1 MARQWTAKQAIDA
14 QNGVTPSPTPVAPVA
29 PTTPTPINT
38 PAPVT
43 APAPITPPTAPRV
56 EGQWNYGTNEAQ
68 VLGEKPTVAPTQPT
82 PTVKPASASQAIAQ
96 GFKQEIKPV
105 AKGANAPL
113 TTEIGREAKL
123 GQLPTVQQAQ
133 NQAEQDRIN
142 TANLKSQSGQQLWS
156 NLETISG
163 ANQSLLNDRKAFD
176 QAFGYDNKDVSEKA
190 LVDAFWKSKRLDANS
205 IYNSLATGAI
215 IPKESK
221 NTPAFTDALIRHQDT
236 TRFENLNPYQL
247 SKVINSE
254 LIPGTQTY
262 ADLMAKNPQLVT
274 DAMKLASINTPVTAR
289 QETKTNWQDNLSAY
303 LSRSPVM
310 QNQTTVA
317 TIMNSDPNIAT
328 KTNEVQ
334 AVEDKLTEAKDRLKK
349 VQENV
354 TSRYKGTG
362 ATKQTIN
369 AKALAESQD
378 IIDEITMLEANKASA
393 SSALT
398 TLIQNAKDNYTY
410 ARQDRQD
417 ALDQYNKGFA
427 QLQAMAEMGMKQ
439 DAQEYQKQ
447 QDSVNR
453 DLQLL
458 QYYTNID
465 QANAKEARGYDFQ
478 TQQDLRNFDQQ
489 KELAKMGYNNQ
500 YNLAN
505 LGFNQDMAK
514 LRATQAFTAGQN
526 TVAQRNELIKSAMA
540 QGATYQDAVNQV
552 MGTGG
557 GLWDIRGMANQFP
570 NQAWAKNNNPAG
582 ITWNAN
588 FENMTPWSTADKLRQ
603 AGIQF
608 SKGTDRPASE
618 WGNYVTFPTIEDGL
632 AAQRIIMTETYGN
645 KSVGQ
650 MLSSWVWT
658 SEWANYAKQVAW
670 NAGIDLNAKVNT
682 LDDQQIAQLQMAKI
696 AKESPGLAK
705 LLQQAQPT
713 QTTAPKEVSANAKSW
728 VDAWDKWTMD
738 LETILTKIGSAK
750 ESAPLKN
757 EVMQYVASRW
767 GVAYRPPT
775 DSNVVELKKKISE
788 LDQLIA
794 NDEQMENVSWIWQ
807 MSPWDT
813 LTSKKQDYLSRVDNI
828 LQWNVLQKLID
839 AKAAWATFGA
849 LSDAEL
855 KMLQSTS
862 SALMGSALKDKDKV
876 TWFDISTPE
885 MKRQLELL
893 RDGYA
898 ASIAKMTGANQ
909 WQTKSAP
916 VSSPVYDATKAQLEK
931 IKAERLKANK

>member
-14 QNGVTPSPTPVAPVA
+14 QNGVTPPVAPVA

-43 APAPITPPTAPRV
+43 APAPITPPTAPAQPRV
-56 EGQWNYGTNEAQ
+56 EGQWNYGTADNQ
-68 VLGEKPTVAPTQPT
+68 VLWANPTVAPTQPT

-105 AKGANAPL
+105 VAKAQPL

-142 TANLKSQSGQQLWS
+142 TSNLKSQSGQQLWS

-163 ANQSLLNDRKAFD
+163 ANQSLLNDRNAFNK
-176 QAFGYDNKDVSEKA
+176 AFGYDGKDVSEKA

-205 IYNSLATGAI
+205 IYNSLATGTT
-215 IPKESK
+215 IPNESK

-247 SKVINSE
+247 SKVINTE

-274 DAMKLASINTPVTAR
+274 DAMKLASINAPVTAR
-289 QETKTNWQDNLSAY
+289 QETTNWQDNLSNY
-303 LSRSPVM
+303 LARSPVM
-310 QNQTTVA
+310 SNPTTVA

-334 AVEDKLTEAKDRLKK
+334 AVEDKLTEAKDRLKNIQK
-349 VQENV
+349 NV
-354 TSRYKGTG
+354 TERYKGTG
-362 ATKQTIN
+362 ATKQTVN

-398 TLIQNAKDNYTY
+398 TLISNAKDNYTY

-417 ALDQYNKGFA
+417 ALDQYNQGFQ
-427 QLQAMAEMGMKQ
+427 QLQALADMGMKQ
-439 DAQEYQKQ
+439 DSLAYQQ
-447 QDSVNR
+447 QKDATER
-453 DLQLL
+453 DLGLL

-478 TQQDLRNFDQQ
+478 EQSDLRNFGQQ
-489 KELAKMGYNNQ
+489 KELAKMGYQNQ
-500 YNLAN
+500 YNLSN

-514 LRATQAFTAGQN
+514 LGMQQSYSTAQN
-526 TVAQRNELIKSAMA
+526 ANQNQMDMIKAAMS

-552 MGTGG
+552 MGTSGQQTQVWNLSG
-557 GLWDIRGMANQFP
+557 AELMKVLASGKLNGNKFFGVYATADMDGTDRANIYNKAENMGLDAFVNQYKGTKITPEMINIAAQKTGMDPLMIATVM
-570 NQAWAKNNNPAG
+570 AADSSMGTKWLGARNNNPWNVGQFDRLGTQWVAG
-582 ITWNAN
+582 YKTLQDGVNAVA
-588 FENMTPWSTADKLRQ
+588 ENLQKRVNALIPKLPKSNQ
-603 AGIQF
+603 
-608 SKGTDRPASE
+608 
-618 WGNYVTFPTIEDGL
+618 
-632 AAQRIIMTETYGN
+632 
-645 KSVGQ
+645 SVG
-650 MLSSWVWT
+650 
-658 SEWANYAKQVAW
+658 
-670 NAGIDLNAKVNT
+670 
-682 LDDQQIAQLQMAKI
+682 
-696 AKESPGLAK
+696 
-705 LLQQAQPT
+705 

-728 VDAWDKWTMD
+728 VDSWDKWTMD
-738 LETILTKIGSAK
+738 LETILTKIGSSK

-775 DSNVVELKKKISE
+775 DSNVVQLQKKVAE
-788 LDQLIA
+788 LDELIA
-794 NDEQMENVSWIWQ
+794 NDEQMENVSWKWQ
-807 MSPWDT
+807 MSPWDN

-839 AKAAWATFGA
+839 AKAGWATFGA

-855 KMLQSTS
+855 KMLQSVS
-862 SALMGSALKDKDKV
+862 SPLMGRALKDNDRV
-876 TWFDISTPE
+876 TWYDISSPE
-885 MKRQLELL
+885 MKRQLQLL

-909 WQTKSAP
+909 WQSAP
-916 VSSPVYDATKAQLEK
+916 VNSPVTDDTKAQLEK

>member
-14 QNGVTPSPTPVAPVA
+14 QNGVTPPVAPPVA

-38 PAPVT
+38 PAPV
-43 APAPITPPTAPRV
+43 APAPITPPTAPAQPRV
-56 EGQWNYGTNEAQ
+56 EGQWNYGTADNQ
-68 VLGEKPTVAPTQPT
+68 VLWANPTVTPPQPT
-82 PTVKPASASQAIAQ
+82 TTVKPASASQAIAQ

-105 AKGANAPL
+105 AKNAPL

-142 TANLKSQSGQQLWS
+142 TSNLKSQSGNQLWS
-156 NLETISG
+156 NLETISS
-163 ANQSLLNDRKAFD
+163 ANQSLLNDRNAFNKAFW
-176 QAFGYDNKDVSEKA
+176 YDGKDVSEKA

-205 IYNSLATGAI
+205 IYSSLATGTT
-215 IPKESK
+215 IPNESK

-247 SKVINSE
+247 SKVINTE

-262 ADLMAKNPQLVT
+262 NDLMAKNPQLVT
-274 DAMKLASINTPVTAR
+274 DAMKLASINAPVTAR
-289 QETKTNWQDNLSAY
+289 QETTNWQDNLSNY

-310 QNQTTVA
+310 SNPTTVA

-334 AVEDKLTEAKDRLKK
+334 AVEDKLTEAKDRLKNIQK
-349 VQENV
+349 NV
-354 TSRYKGTG
+354 TERYKGTG
-362 ATKQTIN
+362 ATKQTVN

-417 ALDQYNKGFA
+417 ALAQYNQGFQ
-427 QLQAMAEMGMKQ
+427 QLQALAEMGM
-439 DAQEYQKQ
+439 A
-447 QDSVNR
+447 QDSLAYQQQKDATER
-453 DLQLL
+453 DLGLL

-465 QANAKEARGYDFQ
+465 QANAKEARGYQFQ
-478 TQQDLRNFDQQ
+478 EQSDLRNFGQQ
-489 KELAKMGYNNQ
+489 KELAKMGYQNQ
-500 YNLAN
+500 YNLSN

-514 LRATQAFTAGQN
+514 LGMQQSYTTAQN
-526 TVAQRNELIKSAMA
+526 ANQNQMDMIKAAMA

-552 MGTGG
+552 MGTSGQQTQVWNLSG
-557 GLWDIRGMANQFP
+557 AELMKVLASGKLNGNKFFGVYATADMDGTDRANIYNKAENMGLEAFVNQYKGTKITPEMINIAAQKTGMDPLMIATVM
-570 NQAWAKNNNPAG
+570 AADSSMGTKWLGARNNNP
-582 ITWNAN
+582 WN
-588 FENMTPWSTADKLRQ
+588 
-603 AGIQF
+603 
-608 SKGTDRPASE
+608 
-618 WGNYVTFPTIEDGL
+618 
-632 AAQRIIMTETYGN
+632 
-645 KSVGQ
+645 VGQ
-650 MLSSWVWT
+650 FDSLGTQWVAGYKT
-658 SEWANYAKQVAW
+658 LQDGVNAVAENLQKRV
-670 NAGIDLNAKVNT
+670 NALI
-682 LDDQQIAQLQMAKI
+682 
-696 AKESPGLAK
+696 PK
-705 LLQQAQPT
+705 LPKSNQSGG

-728 VDAWDKWTMD
+728 VDSWDKWTMD
-738 LETILTKIGSAK
+738 LETILTKIGSSK

-775 DSNVVELKKKISE
+775 DSNVVQLQKKVAE
-788 LDQLIA
+788 LDELIA
-794 NDEQMENVSWIWQ
+794 NDEQMENVSWKWQ
-807 MSPWDT
+807 MSPWDN

-849 LSDAEL
+849 LSNEEL
-855 KMLQSTS
+855 KMLQSVS
-862 SALMGSALKDKDKV
+862 SPLMGRALKDNDKV
-876 TWFDISTPE
+876 TWYDISSPE
-885 MKRQLELL
+885 MKRQLQLL

-898 ASIAKMTGANQ
+898 ASIDKMTGASQ
-909 WQTKSAP
+909 WQFATTAP
-916 VSSPVYDATKAQLEK
+916 VDNRYSELYSQLK
-931 IKAERLKANK
+931 

>member
-14 QNGVTPSPTPVAPVA
+14 QNGVTPSPTPVAPPVA

-38 PAPVT
+38 P

-82 PTVKPASASQAIAQ
+82 PTVKPASASQAIAT
-96 GFKQEIKPV
+96 GFKQEVKPV
-105 AKGANAPL
+105 NPAKNAPL

-142 TANLKSQSGQQLWS
+142 TQNLKSASGQQLWS

-205 IYNSLATGAI
+205 IYNSLATGAT
-215 IPKESK
+215 IPNESK

-247 SKVINSE
+247 SKVINTE

-262 ADLMAKNPQLVT
+262 NDLMAKNPQLVT

-334 AVEDKLTEAKDRLKK
+334 AVEDKLTDAKARLKD
-349 VQENV
+349 VQKNV
-354 TSRYKGTG
+354 TERYKGTG

-478 TQQDLRNFDQQ
+478 TQQDLRNFEQQ
-489 KELAKMGYNNQ
+489 KVLNTMGYQQQERMSNLNYNQ
-500 YNLAN
+500 DINKLRLAN
-505 LGFNQDMAK
+505 DMQTNKDLQTRVMDMRQQWYSDQDI
-514 LRATQAFTAGQN
+514 QN
-526 TVAQRNELIKSAMA
+526 TI
-540 QGATYQDAVNQV
+540 Y
-552 MGTGG
+552 GG

-588 FENMTPWSTADKLRQ
+588 FEKMTPWSTADKLRQ

-645 KSVGQ
+645 NSVGQ

-658 SEWANYAKQVAW
+658 SEWANYAKQVAG

-705 LLQQAQPT
+705 LLQQSGGQATITSTEQNLTPLAKSSYQSKTLVWTPT
-713 QTTAPKEVSANAKSW
+713 QQSQILAELTRKWLIGNGEWNANLYQAKPADKKEMITFIQWDNLMRKADEIIQRRVNDGTLSEMFGLWDKYGLILANKLPNAIKLPNEIKMGEDFKALQTILGKELSSYMKEVSGATVADAEVARLMKQIPSLDEWSSDTFLSSW
-728 VDAWDKWTMD
+728 NSYKDTM
-738 LETILTKIGSAK
+738 
-750 ESAPLKN
+750 N
-757 EVMQYVASRW
+757 
-767 GVAYRPPT
+767 
-775 DSNVVELKKKISE
+775 
-788 LDQLIA
+788 
-794 NDEQMENVSWIWQ
+794 
-807 MSPWDT
+807 
-813 LTSKKQDYLSRVDNI
+813 
-828 LQWNVLQKLID
+828 D
-839 AKAAWATFGA
+839 AKKWFVNQYWFTDMPTAAKVLLW
-849 LSDAEL
+849 
-855 KMLQSTS
+855 TS
-862 SALMGSALKDKDKV
+862 SKPTQQTA
-876 TWFDISTPE
+876 
-885 MKRQLELL
+885 QL
-893 RDGYA
+893 D
-898 ASIAKMTGANQ
+898 
-909 WQTKSAP
+909 
-916 VSSPVYDATKAQLEK
+916 TKAFT
-931 IKAERLKANK
+931 KAIMDSINANR